1 MKTTQKDLLRLR
13 NEGLLSDAEYYDAL
27 DALEAEDQS
36 GERVARSYD
45 DVRPVKR
52 APLDPEKIR
61 KRIIFSVALLGI
73 FSVLAGIGLIIAA
86 NWQFF
91 LNLPA
96 IVKVSF
102 GLGMLIVSLMTTF
115 FFYQNKK
122 VLWEEAFLFIS
133 FLLIGGNIALIQ
145 QSYHLVIS
153 LQRGSLIWWALS
165 IPLLFFTRYKLIPL
179 CSVTLLGF
187 AVWDVIWRM
196 NYMLLA
202 GMMFLVMMVTHFFT
216 GSKAKFIRE
225 CAFILGM
232 FCLYVGDIGL
242 GDGRG
247 FLGIVTTTI
256 FLMLMLSAPRTE
268 DGAVRYYNYLFLL
281 VAWRVFLLF
290 YRAYYDLM
298 SIGVAL
304 VVFGLILLL
313 GAGLYTYYFK
323 QIQDAIRRFIKHD

>member
-1 MKTTQKDLLRLR
+1 MKTTPEDLLKLR
-13 NEGLLSDAEYYDAL
+13 NEGLLSDAEYRNAL
-27 DALEAEDQS
+27 DALE
-36 GERVARSYD
+36 GEGLRIPRSYEAP
-45 DVRPVKR
+45 RPVKR

-86 NWQFF
+86 NWKFF

-102 GLGMLIVSLMTTF
+102 GLGALIISLITTY

-122 VLWEEAFLFIS
+122 ALWKEAFLFIS

-145 QSYHLVIS
+145 QSYHLVIP
-153 LQRGSLIWWALS
+153 LQKGSLIWWALS
-165 IPLLFFTRYKLIPL
+165 LPLLFFTKYKLLPL
-179 CSVTLLGF
+179 CSFALLGF
-187 AVWDVIWRM
+187 AVWDIIWKM

-202 GMMFLVMMVTHFFT
+202 GMMFLVMMLTHFFT
-216 GSKAKFIRE
+216 GSKAKFVRE
-225 CAFILGM
+225 LAFILGM

-256 FLMLMLSAPRTE
+256 FLVLMLSAPKTE

-323 QIQDAIRRFIKHD
+323 QIQEAIRGFIKHE